1 MDRAHRLGQRKAV
14 NVYRLI
20 AADSIE
26 QRVLRLQGH
35 KLGVAAAVVGEEN
48 ATAFARGTGEVLG
61 MLGQAAG
68 VVAKV
73 VENGGESNDVAD
85 DVGNEVWSADEDYAY
100 LAAEHL
106 ADSVARDSS
115 WRSWWSARG
124 AHYLGSRVFVVD
136 WLVVYKK

>member
-20 AADSIE
+20 AAESVE

-48 ATAFARGTGEVLG
+48 STAFARGTGEVLG
-61 MLGQAAG
+61 MLGQSAG

-73 VENGGESNDVAD
+73 VDHDNRVGEGGAAIGHDEE
-85 DVGNEVWSADEDYAY
+85 GKEVWSAHEDYAY
-100 LAAEHL
+100 LAAERL
-106 ADSVARDSS
+106 ADSVARE
-115 WRSWWSARG
+115 
-124 AHYLGSRVFVVD
+124 
-136 WLVVYKK
+136 

>member
-1 MDRAHRLGQRKAV
+1 MTPPAPSLFPARVPRYIQAMDRAHRLGQRKAV

-48 ATAFARGTGEVLG
+48 STAFARGTGEVLG

-68 VVAKV
+68 VVGKGV
-73 VENGGESNDVAD
+73 NSDGGGGNDAVD
-85 DVGNEVWSADEDYAY
+85 NEGKEVWSADEDYAY
-100 LAAEHL
+100 LAAERL
-106 ADSVARDSS
+106 ADSVARD
-115 WRSWWSARG
+115 
-124 AHYLGSRVFVVD
+124 
-136 WLVVYKK
+136 